1 MVESGDRS
9 EVQAGLVSLLREAF
23 SLRNKLLAGSDDSI
37 EAMTQRLGM
46 GKGHLTALVRL
57 SYLAPDIV
65 RDCLEGRQP
74 IDLSPTRLVK
84 LGKDLPLDWAEQRTY
99 LGFVA

>member
-1 MVESGDRS
+1 M
-9 EVQAGLVSLLREAF
+9 SLLREAF
-23 SLRNKLLAGSDDSI
+23 SLRNALLAGSDDSI
-37 EAMTQRLGM
+37 EAMTQRFGM
-46 GKGHLTALVRL
+46 GKGRVTALVRL

-74 IDLSPTRLVK
+74 VDLSPTRLLK
-84 LGKDLPLDWAEQRTY
+84 LGKDLPLEQRTY